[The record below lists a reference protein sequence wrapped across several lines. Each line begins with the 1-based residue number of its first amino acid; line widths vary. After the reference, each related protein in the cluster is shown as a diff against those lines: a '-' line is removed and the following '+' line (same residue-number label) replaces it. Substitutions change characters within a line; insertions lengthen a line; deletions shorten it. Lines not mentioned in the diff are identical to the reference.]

1 MTTKKAMPS
10 YGASTHYDAAYLAW
24 QHANIDIKT
33 KIKVKRF
40 APFIKPTDTV
50 IDFGSA
56 AGWMIAALPGAR
68 KIGVELNDVAR
79 EKSMQEH
86 GIEAYK
92 NLADVPDRIADVVV
106 SNHTL
111 EHIAGPY
118 DALQQITHKLKPGG
132 LLVLVLPI
140 DDWRA
145 QRRYDPT
152 DINRHLYTWTPLNLG
167 NLLDE
172 AGYNVECMRIIHR
185 TLMRGLDKF
194 YRLPGPMFEAVSWF
208 YSHVRHRQELLATAH
223 LKLASSTKTG
233 A

>member
-1 MTTKKAMPS
+1 MTTNETAPT
-10 YGASTHYDAAYLAW
+10 YGASKHYDAEYLAW

-40 APFIKPTDTV
+40 APYVQPTDTV
-50 IDFGSA
+50 LDFGSS

-79 EKSMQEH
+79 EQSVREH

-92 NLADVPDRIADVVV
+92 NLADVPDGIADVIV

-111 EHIAGPY
+111 EHIAKPY
-118 DALQQITHKLKPGG
+118 DALQQLAPKLKPGG

-167 NLLDE
+167 HLLDE
-172 AGYNVECMRIIHR
+172 SGYRVEEMRIIHR

-194 YRLPGPMFEAVSWF
+194 HRLPEPVFEAVSWL
-208 YSHVRHRQELLATAH
+208 YSHVRHRQELLATARV
-223 LKLASSTKTG
+223 K
-233 A
+233 